1 MKRLFA
7 SLVLATTAYFGAATE
22 SNAQV
27 VIYNFEFAK
36 DGPSIN
42 YGFYDE
48 AWVVADA
55 TGGAASWILT
65 FRDGAQRRYI
75 SITDFGSFFFA
86 NKGNQV
92 KGVISAAAAD
102 GTPQTTFLAIGEL
115 AQTIRIGNITVK
127 VPKTMSGQAL
137 SADDESE
144 LPFDSREGN
153 VGFAGITSMKGSL
166 QYAMTND
173 ANDDNQT
180 VDEAIED
187 VITLVR
193 RRGYSEYELD
203 ETTDGDDEATDDVT
217 AITN

>member
-1 MKRLFA
+1 MKCFLLSLAIGTAMLFG
-7 SLVLATTAYFGAATE
+7 TATE
-22 SNAQV
+22 ADAQV
-27 VIYNFEFAK
+27 VIYKFDFAK

-55 TGGAASWILT
+55 TGGSASWILT
-65 FRDGAQRRYI
+65 FRNGAQRRYI

-86 NKGNQV
+86 NKGSQV

-115 AQTIRIGNITVK
+115 KETVRSNNITIK
-127 VPKTMSGQAL
+127 VPKTMNGQAL

-153 VGFAGITSMKGSL
+153 VGFAGISTMKGSL
-166 QYAMTND
+166 QVSLTRD

-180 VDEAIED
+180 VAEAFAD
-187 VITLVR
+187 VTTLVE
-193 RRGYSEYELD
+193 RRGYSEFELAT
-203 ETTDGDDEATDDVT
+203 TTDDTGTGT
-217 AITN
+217 TTTTTP

>member
-1 MKRLFA
+1 M
-7 SLVLATTAYFGAATE
+7 E
-22 SNAQV
+22 SKAQV
-27 VIYNFEFAK
+27 VIYNFEFSK

-55 TGGAASWILT
+55 TGGSASWILT
-65 FRDGAQRRYI
+65 FRDGGLRHYI

-86 NKGNQV
+86 NYGNKV

-102 GTPQTTFLAIGEL
+102 GTPQTTFLAIGDLKETVRSSNI
-115 AQTIRIGNITVK
+115 TIR

-144 LPFDSREGN
+144 LPFDSDEGN
-153 VGFAGITSMKGSL
+153 VGYAGISSMKGSL
-166 QYAMTND
+166 QVALTRD

-180 VDEAIED
+180 VEEAFAD
-187 VITLVR
+187 VITLVE
-193 RRGYSEYELD
+193 RRGFSEFVLD
-203 ETTDGDDEATDDVT
+203 DGTDTGTDTGTTTTGTT
-217 AITN
+217 TLTP